1 MALFK
6 HLIHN
11 KKPCYFVRTQCDSQ
25 INGIL
30 DQFEDTNP
38 GMTAEAAFQRLK
50 EDFRVYIQ
58 KEVLSQLDHKVKL
71 GSFFFELNHCLTIH
85 MLFPHT
91 VSLRFQLNHQ
101 KLHNSIQVEK

>member
-6 HLIHN
+6 HLVHN
-11 KKPCYFVRTQCDSQ
+11 KKHCCFVRTQCDSQ

-38 GMTAEAAFQRLK
+38 DMTAEEAFLRLK
-50 EDFRVYIQ
+50 EDFRMYIQ
-58 KEVLSQLDHKVKL
+58 KEVLSQLDYQVKL
-71 GSFFFELNHCLTIH
+71 GSFSFESNHCSTFH

-91 VSLRFQLNHQ
+91 ESLTFQN
-101 KLHNSIQVEK
+101 